1 MRRKSAGHFFGSRY
15 MNDSTAGTMRRRS
28 NSHPCPL
35 LAETGS
41 TIFEPRIPGP
51 GRRIRWRGLFGSG
64 LGLAVASLAKRGV
77 PLIVATADMRS
88 ASRLE
93 TQLRFF
99 LDTAGITLQP
109 FPDWECLPYD
119 NFSPHPDLVS
129 QRLLTLHRLPAM
141 RSGVV
146 VLPVSNLMQRLP
158 PVEYVHS
165 HTFDLKVGDTVD
177 AGELAGRLQK
187 AAYHNVSQVLSPG
200 EFSIRGGV
208 IDVFPMGSQQPFRI
222 DLFGDRIESIRH
234 FDPDSQR
241 SVDRVEVLRLLPATE
256 FPLDDDAVRGFRQRF
271 RSSFEG
277 DPQKSSIYR
286 DVSRGITPAGI
297 EFYFPL
303 FFEHTATIFDYLPE
317 ETVVVHDDTL
327 EQACESNHA
336 AVLDRHELAVTAGE
350 NPVMPPRSLY
360 LSPDEVAGAIGRFPR
375 IETTV
380 YSDGDGESLGTSAP
394 PGFTAPTHSQ
404 EPFEPLATFLSGYPG
419 RVLLIAESPGR
430 REILRGVLRD
440 RGFSATELDGWAAF
454 LEGETRLGITV
465 DRLEDGL
472 MLQEPA
478 LAVVTEAQ
486 IFGERVAQRRRRARA
501 RRDPDAIIRS
511 LAELQV
517 DDPVVHEDHGVG
529 RYRGLA
535 TLAIDGN
542 ETEFLTIEYYGGDKL
557 YIPILSLHAVSRY
570 VGASPE
576 TAPLHRLGSE
586 QWLRARK
593 KAQERAYDVA
603 AELLETQAMRNS
615 RPGFACRSPDD
626 AYRSF
631 ADGFVFEETP
641 DQAQVIDDV
650 VADMESAEPMDRLVC
665 GDVGFG
671 KTEIAMRAAFLAVN
685 SDKQVAVLV
694 PTTLLAQQHFDNFND
709 RFADFP
715 VQVELLSRFR
725 SRKQA
730 DAILERLKQGKVDI
744 LIGTHRVLQKD
755 VRIPNLGLVII
766 DEEHRFGVRQ
776 KERLKQL
783 RAEVDVLTL
792 TATPIPRTLN
802 TALSG
807 LRDISI
813 IGTPPKDRLSVKTFV
828 REWNNAAIREACLR
842 EIRRGGQVYFLH
854 NEVRT
859 IDKHFQQLSEL
870 VPEADIRI
878 AHGQLPERQLERI
891 MSDFYH
897 QRFSVLLCSTIIESG
912 IDIPSANTIIINR
925 ADKFGLAQLHQLR
938 GRVGRSH
945 HQAYAYLLTPPRK
958 TLTGDALKR
967 LQAIESLEDL
977 GAGFALASHDL
988 EIRGAGEIL
997 GESQSGTIDEVGFTM
1012 YSDFLNRAIET
1023 LKREGARA
1031 QQVPD
1036 TGADGAKPPEINL
1049 NVPALLPESY
1059 LNDVH
1064 QRLVIYKRISNARD
1078 LEDLNELQVE
1088 TIDRFGLLPDA
1099 AKTLFKMAESAL
1111 SLRGLGI
1118 ERVNLGPAGGRV
1130 EFARDTDIDPVPIIR
1145 MIESDPARY
1154 RMQGPHTLLIRADLP
1169 DGDRRFECLKEVA
1182 AFASPN

>member
-1 MRRKSAGHFFGSRY
+1 LSI
-15 MNDSTAGTMRRRS
+15 D
-28 NSHPCPL
+28 
-35 LAETGS
+35 
-41 TIFEPRIPGP
+41 IFNPEPPEKGNA
-51 GRRIRWRGLFGSG
+51 IRWRGLFGSG
-64 LGLAVASLAKRGV
+64 LGLAVASLAREGHAV
-77 PLIVATADMRS
+77 IVAADDMR
-88 ASRLE
+88 AAARIE

-99 LDTAGITLQP
+99 LAAQPVPLHP

-129 QRLLTLHRLPAM
+129 QRLLTLHRLPCM
-141 RSGVV
+141 ERGVV

-158 PVEYVHS
+158 PVEYVQS
-165 HTFDLKVGDTVD
+165 HTFDIALGESVD
-177 AGELAGRLQK
+177 RHALAERLQK
-187 AAYHNVSQVLSPG
+187 SAYQHVSQVLSPG

-208 IDVFPMGSQQPFRI
+208 IDVFPMGSDRPFRI
-222 DLFGDRIESIRH
+222 DLFGDDIESIRY

-241 SVDRVEVLRLLPATE
+241 SVEQVDRLRLLPATE
-256 FPLDDDAVRGFRQRF
+256 FPLDEEAIKGFRQRF
-271 RSSFEG
+271 RSRFEG

-286 DVSRGITPAGI
+286 DVSRGHAPAGI
-297 EFYFPL
+297 EFYLPL
-303 FFEHTATIFDYLPE
+303 FFEQTATIFDYLPS
-317 ETVVVHDDTL
+317 TAVLVHDDML
-327 EQACESNHA
+327 ERACEINHSQ
-336 AVLDRHELAVTAGE
+336 VLDRHELASTGAE
-350 NPVMPPRSLY
+350 NPILSPGSLY
-360 LSPDEVAGAIGRFPR
+360 LGPEEVIDGINQVAR
-375 IETTV
+375 IEHTV
-380 YSDGDGESLGTSAP
+380 YGDENGVSLGTSAP
-394 PGFTAPTHSQ
+394 PRFTVTGHSQ
-404 EPFEPLATFLSGYPG
+404 EPFASLVEFSEGFSG
-419 RVLLIAESPGR
+419 RLLLIAESPGR
-430 REILRGVLRD
+430 REVLHGVLRD
-440 RGFSATELDGWAAF
+440 RGLSIKEYTGWDDF
-454 LEGETRLGITV
+454 LQGDARIGIAV

-472 MLQEPA
+472 LLQDPRIAVITEP
-478 LAVVTEAQ
+478 Q
-486 IFGERVAQRRRRARA
+486 IFGERVAQRRRRARS

-535 TLAIDGN
+535 TLNIDGN
-542 ETEFLTIEYYGGDKL
+542 DTEFLTIEYYGGDKL

-576 TAPLHRLGSE
+576 TAPLHKLGSE
-586 QWLRARK
+586 QWLRARD
-593 KAQERAYDVA
+593 KAKERAYDVA
-603 AELLETQAMRNS
+603 AELLETQALRNS
-615 RPGFACRSPDD
+615 HAGFACQPPDD

-631 ADGFVFEETP
+631 TGGFMFEETP
-641 DQAQVIDDV
+641 DQEQVIEEV
-650 VADMESAEPMDRLVC
+650 TADMQSADPMDRLVC

-671 KTEIAMRAAFLAVN
+671 KTEIALRAAFLAVN
-685 SDKQVAVLV
+685 SGRQVAVLV

-715 VQVELLSRFR
+715 VEVELLSRFR
-725 SRKQA
+725 SKRQV
-730 DAILERLKQGKVDI
+730 DTILRRANEGKVDI

-783 RAEVDVLTL
+783 RSEVDVLTL

-813 IGTPPKDRLSVKTFV
+813 VGTPPKARLSVKTFV
-828 REWNNAAIREACLR
+828 REWNNTVIREACLR
-842 EIRRGGQVYFLH
+842 EIRRGGQIYFLH

-859 IDKHFQQLSEL
+859 IEKYHEQLADL

-878 AHGQLPERQLERI
+878 AHGQLPERKLERI

-897 QRFSVLLCSTIIESG
+897 QRFNLLLCSTIIESG
-912 IDIPSANTIIINR
+912 IDVPSANTIVINR
-925 ADKFGLAQLHQLR
+925 ADRFGLAQLHQLR

-958 TLTGDALKR
+958 SLVGDALKR

-977 GAGFALASHDL
+977 GVGFALASHDL

-1012 YSDFLNRAIET
+1012 YTEFLNRAIET
-1023 LKREGARA
+1023 LKSE
-1031 QQVPD
+1031 QVGGPPVPEPGD
-1036 TGADGAKPPEINL
+1036 SKPPEINL
-1049 NVPALLPESY
+1049 NLPALLPESY

-1078 LEDLNELQVE
+1078 VQELEDLQVE

-1099 AKTLFKMAESAL
+1099 AKTLFKAAEFAL
-1111 SLRGLGI
+1111 SLQGLGI

-1130 EFARDTDIDPVPIIR
+1130 EFFKNADIDPLPIIR
-1145 MIESDPARY
+1145 LIESDPQRY
-1154 RMQGPHTLLIRADLP
+1154 RMQGSHTLLIRTDLP
-1169 DGDRRFECLKEVA
+1169 GEQSRFECLKEIVS
-1182 AFASPN
+1182 FASPN

>member
-1 MRRKSAGHFFGSRY
+1 MSE
-15 MNDSTAGTMRRRS
+15 STS
-28 NSHPCPL
+28 S
-35 LAETGS
+35 
-41 TIFEPRIPGP
+41 IFEPRTPGA
-51 GRRIRWRGLFGSG
+51 GEHLRWRGLFGSG
-64 LGLAVASLAKRGV
+64 PGLAVAALAASGRTIV
-77 PLIVATADMRS
+77 VATDDMR
-88 ASRLE
+88 AAARLQ

-99 LDTAGITLQP
+99 LDARRTSLQS

-129 QRLLTLHRLPAM
+129 QRLLTLHRLPRM
-141 RSGVV
+141 RGGVV

-165 HTFDLKVGDTVD
+165 RTFDLAVGDTVD
-177 AGELAGRLQK
+177 AAELAGRLQR
-187 AAYHNVSQVLSPG
+187 AAYHNVGQVLAPG
-200 EFSIRGGV
+200 EFSLRGGV
-208 IDVFPMGSQQPFRI
+208 IDVFPMGSNQPFRI
-222 DLFGDRIESIRH
+222 DLFGDEIESIRH

-241 SVDRVEVLRLLPATE
+241 SVDRVDRLRLLPATE
-256 FPLDDDAVRGFRQRF
+256 FPLDEDAVRAFRQRF
-271 RSSFEG
+271 RSRFEG

-286 DVSRGITPAGI
+286 DVSRGLAPAGI
-297 EFYFPL
+297 EFYLPL
-303 FFEHTATIFDYLPE
+303 FFDGTATIFDYLPE
-317 ETVVVHDDTL
+317 GTILVHDDGL
-327 EQACESNHA
+327 EKACELNHA
-336 AVLDRHELAVTAGE
+336 AIRDRYELVRLNGE
-350 NPVMPPRSLY
+350 NPVLSPEALY
-360 LSPDEVAGAIGRFPR
+360 LGPEEVIAEVGRRAR
-375 IETTV
+375 IENTV
-380 YSDGDGESLGTSAP
+380 YSDGDGVSFGTSAP
-394 PGFTAPTHSQ
+394 PSFAAAAHSP
-404 EPFEPLATFLSGYPG
+404 EPFEPLTRFLNGYDG
-419 RVLLIAESPGR
+419 RVLLVAESPGR
-430 REILRGVLRD
+430 REVLSGLLRD
-440 RGFSATELDGWAAF
+440 RGLPATEVPGWTEFLDG
-454 LEGETRLGITV
+454 LPRLAITV
-465 DRLEDGL
+465 DRMEDGL

-478 LAVVTEAQ
+478 IAVVTEAQ
-486 IFGERVAQRRRRARA
+486 IFGERVAQRRRRAPA

-535 TLAIDGN
+535 TLDIDGN
-542 ETEFLTIEYYGGDKL
+542 PTEFLTIEYYGGDKL

-576 TAPLHRLGSE
+576 TAPLHKLGSE

-603 AELLETQAMRNS
+603 AELLETQALRNS
-615 RPGFACRSPDD
+615 RSGFACRPPDD

-631 ADGFVFEETP
+631 CEGFVFEETP

-650 VADMESAEPMDRLVC
+650 IADMESGDPMDRLVC

-671 KTEIAMRAAFLAVN
+671 KTEIAMRAAFLAVT
-685 SDKQVAVLV
+685 SGKQVAVLV

-715 VQVELLSRFR
+715 VEVELLSRFR
-725 SRKQA
+725 SRKEA
-730 DAILERLKQGKVDI
+730 EAILTRVNEGKVDI

-813 IGTPPKDRLSVKTFV
+813 IGTPPKDRLSVRTFV

-859 IDKHFQQLSEL
+859 IDKYYEQLAAL
-870 VPEADIRI
+870 VPEADIRV
-878 AHGQLPERQLERI
+878 AHGQLPERRLERI

-897 QRFSVLLCSTIIESG
+897 QRFNLLLCSTIIESG
-912 IDIPSANTIIINR
+912 IDVPSANTIIINR
-925 ADKFGLAQLHQLR
+925 ADRFGLAQLHQLR

-945 HQAYAYLLTPPRK
+945 HQAYAYLLTPPRRA
-958 TLTGDALKR
+958 LTGDALKR
-967 LQAIESLEDL
+967 LHAIESLEDL

-1012 YSDFLNRAIET
+1012 YTEFLNRAIET
-1023 LKREGARA
+1023 LNTEGSVSEASRHAALNDARR
-1031 QQVPD
+1031 
-1036 TGADGAKPPEINL
+1036 PEINL
-1049 NVPALLPESY
+1049 NLPALLPESY

-1064 QRLVIYKRISNARD
+1064 QRLVIYKRISSAGD
-1078 LEDLNELQVE
+1078 IEELDELQAE

-1099 AKTLFKMAESAL
+1099 AKTLFRTAERAL
-1111 SLRGLGI
+1111 ALRGRGI

-1130 EFARDTDIDPVPIIR
+1130 EFSQSADIDPVPIIR
-1145 MIESDPARY
+1145 MIETDPGKY
-1154 RMQGPHTLLIRADLP
+1154 RMQGSHTLLIRSDLP
-1169 DGDRRFECLKEVA
+1169 DAQSRFDCLKEI
-1182 AFASPN
+1182 ASFGSLN